1 MIFSEFKKQLF
12 TDLWETCTERYYV
25 YESDDPKNID
35 NVQDKINSLID
46 SIQVVED
53 NLSEEELDKLMDS
66 LVPFISKSQYD
77 NLDQEDLEYFGETF
91 WYELTKW
98 ANKDG
103 FWYDRE
109 KGGIYDDNDEEGLYG
124 K

>member
-12 TDLWETCTERYYV
+12 TDLWETFTESYYV
-25 YESDDPKNID
+25 YESDDSKIID
-35 NVQDKINSLID
+35 NVKNKINSLID

-53 NLSEEELDKLMDS
+53 NLSEEELDKMIDS
-66 LVPFISKSQYD
+66 LIPFISKSQYD
-77 NLDQEDLEYFGETF
+77 NLCQEDLEYFGETF
-91 WYELTKW
+91 WCYLTTW
-98 ANKDG
+98 ANEDS

-109 KGGIYDDNDEEGLYG
+109 KGSIYDDNEENGLYG

>member
-12 TDLWETCTERYYV
+12 TDLWKTFTESYYV

-35 NVQDKINSLID
+35 NVKNKINSLID

-53 NLSEEELDKLMDS
+53 NLSEEELDKMIDS
-66 LVPFISKSQYD
+66 LIPFISKSQYD
-77 NLDQEDLEYFGETF
+77 NLCQEDLEYFGETF
-91 WYELTKW
+91 WYDLTTW
-98 ANKDG
+98 ANNDG
-103 FWYDRE
+103 FWYGRE
-109 KGGIYDDNDEEGLYG
+109 KGGIYDDSEENGLYG